1 MDGQASILDFFGP
14 SVLSDQTTGG
24 VYHWLE
30 NQMVC
35 IIRNFFIG
43 KFSKSWA
50 VVWGHAIFPLFLV
63 CSADLDIF
71 GSGLFS
77 HNVKFYRIMFMQ
89 KKW

>member
-1 MDGQASILDFFGP
+1 MDGQTSILDFFG
-14 SVLSDQTTGG
+14 LSGLPDHTTKG

-35 IIRNFFIG
+35 TIINFFIG

-50 VVWGHAIFPLFLV
+50 VVWAHAIFPLFLV

-71 GSGLFS
+71 SSGLFS
-77 HNVKFYRIMFMQ
+77 HNVKFYRIMFMH